1 MYITYKFN
9 GFIEYKE
16 NDITFFEANMD
27 YERKIPDYIEII
39 VTLESEK

>member
-1 MYITYKFN
+1 MTLH
-9 GFIEYKE
+9 
-16 NDITFFEANMD
+16 FFEANMD